1 MDQSVHR
8 PTTRQGSRRPA
19 HPPRTHHRHRHRVL
33 ALPPRPA
40 AAHYQERSLTPT
52 EDRAAGIAAPPPPYG
67 LRLHDDARAPHQAT
81 STPTTTDARWSHFKP
96 SRRGQRKP
104 SRRAPAYRG
113 DEARPDDR
121 WRRADDGRA
130 GTPLPGEPGASEPQ
144 EGDDHGCGVDPA
156 RLA

>member
-104 SRRAPAYRG
+104 SRRRALGLVDRERSARGKWSVTHPAAVAAVY
-113 DEARPDDR
+113 
-121 WRRADDGRA
+121 
-130 GTPLPGEPGASEPQ
+130 ASAAK
-144 EGDDHGCGVDPA
+144 VA
-156 RLA
+156 A

>member
-19 HPPRTHHRHRHRVL
+19 HPPRAHHRHRHRVL

-81 STPTTTDARWSHFKP
+81 SPPTTTDARWSHFKP

-104 SRRAPAYRG
+104 SRRARQSAAPVPASLSG
-113 DEARPDDR
+113 GLLAARDASFEDR
-121 WRRADDGRA
+121 
-130 GTPLPGEPGASEPQ
+130 S
-144 EGDDHGCGVDPA
+144 
-156 RLA
+156 